1 MLVRF
6 TAAFSDGQDLYAVR
20 YASDWKAPTL
30 YAAPMG
36 PSGGYCLVSEPL
48 NDDDSAWVEIPDGTA
63 VIVGENGVDVRLFS
77 TKGTPVRSRQMA

>member
-1 MLVRF
+1 
-6 TAAFSDGQDLYAVR
+6 
-20 YASDWKAPTL
+20 
-30 YAAPMG
+30 MG